1 MQAVPGE
8 NIYINL
14 ARALNDVAN
23 RFDRFRVETLSNSI
37 EIRRISRLRGRPF
50 IRSSISHSSP
60 DVGLSERATADR
72 KLNDGVTEPFCF
84 VGRLERAARGPM
96 DGWMDRSAVGRASVR
111 GLIGRS
117 ESPVRF
123 PIRRAAIQVSTNVGS
138 GNVSKKRC
146 RHTSILHG
154 VFWGSSD
161 KKGNK
166 KASSIA
172 I

>member
-1 MQAVPGE
+1 MSEKEGVKEGGISINPSAFFSSVQAVPGE

-96 DGWMDRSAVGRASVR
+96 DGWMDG
-111 GLIGRS
+111 
-117 ESPVRF
+117 
-123 PIRRAAIQVSTNVGS
+123 
-138 GNVSKKRC
+138 
-146 RHTSILHG
+146 
-154 VFWGSSD
+154 
-161 KKGNK
+161 
-166 KASSIA
+166 
-172 I
+172 